1 MRLATPVLPLFLEA
15 FLLVSSPLVMA
26 QGSYRS
32 QLRGVVSD
40 AAGAVLPNATVT
52 ITDSGTNIATHT
64 ITDGK
69 GEYVFTGL
77 RPSTYA
83 VKAESKGFRT
93 SERTNVVFAVDQE
106 TTLNFTLSPARV
118 NESIEVTTTAPLLDT
133 ESATLGTNITSEY
146 VHELPLINR
155 SFFGLT
161 FLAAGV
167 TEVAGSGTQ
176 DNYPSGTN
184 FTSNG
189 QRKATAEIRLDG
201 ALISAPEQGEGG
213 NSNVYYEPLVE
224 GMQEMNVQNNSFSAE
239 FGNNG
244 GTVVN
249 MVMKSGTDHF
259 HGSGWYF
266 LQRPQMDARDFFN
279 PEPNPKPDSRR
290 DQGGF
295 SLGGPIRKN
304 RTFFFVDFEKVKS
317 SGASSWNAT
326 VPTLAERQGD
336 FSGPQNP
343 IYDPKKPLV
352 PCPPPATTGTMCRPP
367 VPAGGVIPG
376 GEQDAIGIAVLN
388 LYPKP
393 SNSNE
398 FNNYNWTETANAP
411 DYQFDIKI
419 DHQLND
425 RNHINGRYSR
435 DWSNYTSP
443 LTLGDGLDNDGIASG
458 VTVAHN
464 GSFEYSRTIT
474 PRIVWTSHV
483 GVARVHQP
491 SLPGT
496 PTIASFNA
504 SLPAGTPG
512 LPAVFE
518 QANGLDQMPT
528 FLMQGNLPWNN
539 LYDQCCIYTAFAHT
553 LVSYSS
559 QLVISRGSHLVK
571 IGGE

>member
-1 MRLATPVLPLFLEA
+1 MRLATPVLPLFLVA

-64 ITDGK
+64 VTDGK

-77 RPSTYA
+77 RPSTYS

-133 ESATLGTNITSEY
+133 ESATLGTNISSEY

-189 QRKATAEIRLDG
+189 QRNATAEIRLDG

-266 LQRPQMDARDFFN
+266 LQRPQIDARDFFN
-279 PEPNPKPDSRR
+279 PKYVVGNPVPNPKPDSRR

-304 RTFFFVDFEKVKS
+304 RT
-317 SGASSWNAT
+317 
-326 VPTLAERQGD
+326 L
-336 FSGPQNP
+336 
-343 IYDPKKPLV
+343 KKK
-352 PCPPPATTGTMCRPP
+352 
-367 VPAGGVIPG
+367 
-376 GEQDAIGIAVLN
+376 Q
-388 LYPKP
+388 
-393 SNSNE
+393 
-398 FNNYNWTETANAP
+398 
-411 DYQFDIKI
+411 
-419 DHQLND
+419 
-425 RNHINGRYSR
+425 
-435 DWSNYTSP
+435 
-443 LTLGDGLDNDGIASG
+443 
-458 VTVAHN
+458 
-464 GSFEYSRTIT
+464 
-474 PRIVWTSHV
+474 
-483 GVARVHQP
+483 
-491 SLPGT
+491 
-496 PTIASFNA
+496 
-504 SLPAGTPG
+504 
-512 LPAVFE
+512 
-518 QANGLDQMPT
+518 
-528 FLMQGNLPWNN
+528 
-539 LYDQCCIYTAFAHT
+539 
-553 LVSYSS
+553 
-559 QLVISRGSHLVK
+559 
-571 IGGE
+571 

>member
-1 MRLATPVLPLFLEA
+1 MRLATPVLPLLLA
-15 FLLVSSPLVMA
+15 ASLLVSSPLVMA

-64 ITDGK
+64 VTDGK

-77 RPSTYA
+77 RPSTYS

-133 ESATLGTNITSEY
+133 ESATLGTNISSEY

-167 TEVAGSGTQ
+167 TEVAGSGTT

-189 QRKATAEIRLDG
+189 QRNATAEIRLDG

-224 GMQEMNVQNNSFSAE
+224 GMQEMKVQNNSFSAE

-249 MVMKSGTDHF
+249 MVMKSGTDRF

-266 LQRPQMDARDFFN
+266 LQRAQLNARDFFN
-279 PEPNPKPDSRR
+279 PAPNPKPDSKR

-295 SLGGPIRKN
+295 SLGGPIIKN
-304 RTFFFVDFEKVKS
+304 RTFFFVDFEKVRS
-317 SGASSWNAT
+317 SGSSSGVVT

-336 FSGPQNP
+336 FSNLANP
-343 IYDPKKPLV
+343 VYDPKLPLV
-352 PCPPPATTGTMCRPP
+352 PCTPPVTGMCRPA
-367 VPAGGVIPG
+367 VQGGGMIPTS
-376 GEQDAIGIAVLN
+376 ELDPIGLAVLN

-398 FNNYNWTETANAP
+398 FNNYN
-411 DYQFDIKI
+411 
-419 DHQLND
+419 
-425 RNHINGRYSR
+425 
-435 DWSNYTSP
+435 YT
-443 LTLGDGLDNDGIASG
+443 TD
-458 VTVAHN
+458 
-464 GSFEYSRTIT
+464 
-474 PRIVWTSHV
+474 
-483 GVARVHQP
+483 
-491 SLPGT
+491 
-496 PTIASFNA
+496 
-504 SLPAGTPG
+504 
-512 LPAVFE
+512 
-518 QANGLDQMPT
+518 
-528 FLMQGNLPWNN
+528 
-539 LYDQCCIYTAFAHT
+539 
-553 LVSYSS
+553 
-559 QLVISRGSHLVK
+559 
-571 IGGE
+571 